1 MYVCRIGLYE
11 RFAKMQNF
19 YKLNVLRFNPNYKLI

>member
-11 RFAKMQNF
+11 RFVKMQNF
-19 YKLNVLRFNPNYKLI
+19 YKLNVLRFDSTMS